1 MTVTALRPA
10 PRAPRVY
17 LAGKIAKNLPWRHAA
32 LGDLLF
38 LDQHREWSDYGRG
51 VYETEKAL
59 DPDFFMTAH
68 DRSARPFP
76 SVGPLLFTLV
86 GPFFVSC
93 DHGCS
98 HGLGMH
104 AVASC
109 NEGMMELDVQKT
121 RDRVLKANL
130 ARIKGA
136 DFVFVHIDETDC
148 FGTLVEIGYAR
159 GAGIPV
165 HLHFGDKINAEERDA
180 TSWFA
185 TTAADYRA
193 RRRRRCVPHSERG
206 RWRNDDDSD
215 LRLRRPAANRYADG
229 KEGENPPVAPD
240 EPF

>member
-38 LDQHREWSDYGRG
+38 LDPNREWSDYGRG
-51 VYETEKAL
+51 GYETQKAL
-59 DPDFFMTAH
+59 DPNFFMTAH
-68 DRSARPFP
+68 DRRSRPFP
-76 SVGPLLFTLV
+76 SVGPPLFTLV
-86 GPFFVSC
+86 GPFFVGC

-109 NEGMMELDVQKT
+109 NDGMELDVQET
-121 RDRVLKANL
+121 RARVLAANF

-159 GAGIPV
+159 GVGTPV
-165 HLHFGDKINAEERDA
+165 HLHFGDRISAEERDQM
-180 TSWFA
+180 WFA
-185 TTAADYRA
+185 ATAADYRYEGVDVSTAFKNALAGRSSGQPPPSQTIWA
-193 RRRRRCVPHSERG
+193 RANPG
-206 RWRNDDDSD
+206 R
-215 LRLRRPAANRYADG
+215 
-229 KEGENPPVAPD
+229 EENPFLGPVATD